1 MTTDNQNTA
10 TTALEVSTAKV
21 VNVPVS
27 FPAYTV
33 RVCKVPGCKKTFN
46 GKSHKET
53 CGPAHKRQLSR
64 LRSRDEA
71 KITAKMKRT
80 EELKAIRKNS
90 DLYRDAMNR
99 YYCKSRRGTTELSIC
114 GCGDGF
120 QHNRSFGDG
129 TKIPKPSLNDFP
141 LYLFEDD
148 EELRAERQA
157 EYEERQEAKK
167 RRMRKREEKA
177 AALRNKYPAEE
188 VKPDVPALKANLIVD
203 GKSLYHFEIVEEKNF
218 VGRSTMNVR

>member
-1 MTTDNQNTA
+1 MSPFLSQPTPCESVKSPVA
-10 TTALEVSTAKV
+10 KRPSTG
-21 VNVPVS
+21 NP
-27 FPAYTV
+27 T
-33 RVCKVPGCKKTFN
+33 KKLAVQRTSAN
-46 GKSHKET
+46 SH
-53 CGPAHKRQLSR
+53 GSGLG
-64 LRSRDEA
+64 DEA
-71 KITAKMKRT
+71 RITAKMKRT

-177 AALRNKYPAEE
+177 AALRKKYPAEE